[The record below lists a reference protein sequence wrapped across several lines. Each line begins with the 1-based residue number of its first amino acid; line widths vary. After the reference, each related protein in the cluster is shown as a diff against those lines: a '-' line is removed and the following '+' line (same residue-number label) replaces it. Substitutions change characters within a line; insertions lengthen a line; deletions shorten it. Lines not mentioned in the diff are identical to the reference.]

1 MEVLQFV
8 TGMLEA
14 GLPAVMLVMLVVVWR
29 VYLREVESHIADI
42 KEAYKGEI
50 ADLRTRVALL
60 EDHEGMKLLK
70 RQRDET
76 AD

>member
-29 VYLREVESHIADI
+29 VYLHEVDSHIADI